1 MSTSE
6 ILQQLETCAQILMAP
21 PNNIGLNDRTKAE
34 EVFLNFQKTK
44 TPFTLCREIMEMTQ
58 NQFVLFQ
65 VGACLKCA
73 IIREWSLLGVEQS
86 SALFNY
92 LFDYVNRRPLDQ
104 YVVEEMMLVNAIIL
118 KRIDLEEKRTNN
130 GESSKDQNETS
141 KTMIASLF
149 VIIKNPAAAVQM
161 RINACCTAI
170 IRILS
175 EYSTLSYNSDY
186 GLSWHSHLNVKRS
199 FEKHKLKEIFSG
211 AIEVLWTDK
220 NGRRNATSND
230 NIKLSAKLI
239 RICEMVLTWNM
250 ESFSLI
256 TGYFVKARDR
266 IESQVFNPPS
276 DWLKFI
282 IEGNLISFFFEM
294 YLSFR
299 SIDPNLLHS
308 SLTCLTQLSTMVSIR
323 HDMTLRVKFSETF
336 MQNTIS
342 LCNMI
347 MDVISL
353 HEVQFLSNLF
363 NSICIYLRSHVVID
377 DCNPTLTKQFI
388 DLMIKFTCKVL
399 LESVKIKTHFDE
411 DDFDKCNQSIEYL
424 MNSVMI
430 IVNLNHYDRRMQQE
444 IQGPNISGDQN
455 GQITL
460 QELCS
465 WTKPLFETYLR
476 VHLSEPEGLL
486 PLSCFKDDDE
496 IQEFEE
502 DDINKFREQMVA
514 IGSIAQVDLR
524 SSIDTITQL
533 MIMKLQ
539 QFEACITAMDMKVED
554 KTLQWIR
561 ISEDI
566 HWILMISTYI
576 FTSFA
581 ESEIPTEVIEL
592 SIKASAD
599 IQTTM
604 GALQNGDFT
613 RPNIDPIVRYFIVI
627 LKLVQMEKQLL
638 ENHMIQWV
646 SPQVSYTLT
655 YFLSRTLNIY
665 LVPPEY
671 ESDHSQMS
679 LTLNSCFGADS
690 QNVKNLIN
698 FFLDHMETKFLTMS
712 SETQVLELSS
722 EGLRLFCKFRD
733 RIKLLNECA
742 SLQRLLQRFP
752 VDPNFRKLNSAV
764 RRNMYNVFIVVF
776 AGHPDAVIDPL
787 IHLYQT
793 FRQHLRAGQRELIQE
808 EFLNIVDFTMGISSG
823 TTSYTYNVIWQKF
836 LRPFYNEL
844 PEVLK
849 VMHKCSIV
857 VQAILE
863 LLFHLSSCFCI
874 YFSEED
880 NLVFYKTAVAIFT
893 QYASYTKDTYSL
905 DATRLEEIQ
914 AEFIWILKFLND
926 LSNQDIF
933 LFFTNPSMTSS
944 LNQTIGQVVIT
955 SLNIIMPLMNDQLLE
970 NQQLCALYYKLLEFI
985 SQDTDRFKGFPIKL
999 FESYLKCVEYAFRA
1013 NNISNEIKAIGFK
1026 ILVQLGYQTAASP
1039 EPSEEIMKFLRPFFQ
1054 IIVEFIFCELVRN
1067 NDLILRDA
1075 VAMALYS
1082 LVRCFRQS
1090 YQNIIRELMR
1100 CINDPPIE
1108 DRICTTLFTIIEEVG
1123 LDSRYNAAR
1132 LTFKKQ
1138 FSEFINQLHT
1148 MLTLR

>member
-21 PNNIGLNDRTKAE
+21 PNNISATDRTKAE

-44 TPFTLCREIMEMTQ
+44 APFKLCREMMEITQ

-65 VGACLKCA
+65 IGACLKCA

-92 LFDYVNRRPLDQ
+92 LFDFVNRRPLDQ

-118 KRIDLEEKRTNN
+118 KRIDIEEL
-130 GESSKDQNETS
+130 SKDQSETS

-149 VIIKNPAAAVQM
+149 IIIKNPAASVQM
-161 RINACCTAI
+161 RINACTAI

-186 GLSWHSHLNVKRS
+186 GLSWYSHLNAKRS
-199 FEKHKLKEIFSG
+199 FEKRNLKDIFSG
-211 AIEVLWTDK
+211 AIEVLYGQIK
-220 NGRRNATSND
+220 MPEEIRRSND

-250 ESFSLI
+250 ESFSFI
-256 TGYFVKARDR
+256 TGYFIKARDR
-266 IESQVFNPPS
+266 IESQMFNPPN
-276 DWLKFI
+276 DWFKFI
-282 IEGNLISFFFEM
+282 IDGNLISFFFEM

-308 SLTCLTQLSTMVSIR
+308 SLTCLTQLSTMVCIR
-323 HDMTLRVKFSETF
+323 HEMSLRVKFSETF

-353 HEVQFLSNLF
+353 HEVQFLSNMF

-377 DCNPTLTKQFI
+377 ECNPTLTKQFI
-388 DLMIKFTCKVL
+388 DTMIKFTCKVL
-399 LESVKIKTHFDE
+399 LESVKIKTRFDE

-430 IVNLNHYDRRMQQE
+430 IVKLTHYDRRMHE
-444 IQGPNISGDQN
+444 EVHGPSLNQN
-455 GQITL
+455 EQITL
-460 QELCS
+460 QELCL

-486 PLSCFKDDDE
+486 PLACFKDDDE

-502 DDINKFREQMVA
+502 DDIGKFREQMIA
-514 IGSIAQVDLR
+514 IGSIGQVDLR
-524 SSIDTITQL
+524 STIDTITQL

-539 QFEACITAMDMKVED
+539 QFEACITAMNMKAED
-554 KTLQWIR
+554 KMLQWMR

-576 FTSFA
+576 FTSYA
-581 ESEIPTEVIEL
+581 ENDIPTEVVDL

-599 IQTTM
+599 IQATM
-604 GALQNGDFT
+604 AALQNGDFT
-613 RPNIDPIVRYFIVI
+613 RPNIDPVVRYFIVI

-638 ENHMIQWV
+638 ENNMIQWV

-655 YFLSRTLNIY
+655 YFVSRFLHIY

-671 ESDHSQMS
+671 ESDQSVMS
-679 LTLNSCFGADS
+679 LSLNSCFGADS
-690 QNVKNLIN
+690 PNVKNLIN

-722 EGLRLFCKFRD
+722 EGLRVFCEFRD
-733 RIKLLNECA
+733 RIKLLHECA
-742 SLQRLLQRFP
+742 SLHRLLQRFP
-752 VDPNFRKLNSAV
+752 IDPNFRKLNSAV
-764 RRNMYNVFIVVF
+764 RRDMYNVFIIVF
-776 AGHPDAVIDPL
+776 AQNQDVVIDPL
-787 IHLYQT
+787 INLYQT
-793 FRQHLRAGQRELIQE
+793 FREHLRAGQRELIQE
-808 EFLNIVDFTMGISSG
+808 EFLIIVDFTMGISSG
-823 TTSYTYNVIWQKF
+823 TTSNTFNHVWRKF
-836 LRPFYNEL
+836 LLPFYNEL
-844 PEVLK
+844 PEVLR

-863 LLFHLSSCFCI
+863 LLFHLSTCFSI
-874 YFSEED
+874 YFKEED
-880 NLVFYKTAVAIFT
+880 SLAFYKTAVAIFT
-893 QYASYTKDTYSL
+893 EYALHTKDTFSL
-905 DATRLEEIQ
+905 DATRLEEMQ
-914 AEFIWILKFLND
+914 AEFISILKFLND

-933 LFFTNPSMTSS
+933 LFFTNPSLTSS

-970 NQQLCALYYKLLEFI
+970 NQRLCALYYKLLEFI

-1013 NNISNEIKAIGFK
+1013 NNIPNEIKAIGFK
-1026 ILVQLGYQTAASP
+1026 ILVQLGYQTAESS
-1039 EPSEEIMKFLRPFFQ
+1039 EPSEEILKFLRPFFQ
-1054 IIVEFIFCELVRN
+1054 IIIEFIFCELVRN

-1090 YQNIIRELMR
+1090 YQDIIRELMR
-1100 CINDPPIE
+1100 FINDPPIE
-1108 DRICTTLFTIIEEVG
+1108 DRICRTLFSIVEEVG
-1123 LDSRYNAAR
+1123 LNSRYNAAR
-1132 LTFKKQ
+1132 LTFKKR
-1138 FSEFINQLHT
+1138 FSEFINQLHS